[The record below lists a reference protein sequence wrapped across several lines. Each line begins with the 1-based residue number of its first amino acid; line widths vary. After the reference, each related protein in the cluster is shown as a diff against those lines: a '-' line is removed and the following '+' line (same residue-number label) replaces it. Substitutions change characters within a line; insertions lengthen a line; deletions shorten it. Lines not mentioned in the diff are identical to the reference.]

1 MADEV
6 DGDIDV
12 EIAQRLRGIVIGE
25 RRRIDEAV
33 ERLRDA
39 GADVAAVVPPER
51 HAGQVEPRAVVTFEQ
66 PGDQVRDRVAVEV
79 AEIGDAELLR
89 SLRSRAVN
97 ERLHRRRSVR
107 DETDVAVPQARGID
121 VEAEQRVRR
130 QDAARIAQ
138 RRVKPAGVAD
148 EAIPVAGHEM
158 AVDQLAH
165 GMGMLWRDRQE
176 PFEAGDGVVEALEL
190 AQQASAIVE
199 RVEVLGCER
208 QRCVESGEGV
218 VVAGEARQRIAA
230 VEMDL
235 RVAGVDRTGALEA
248 MHRVRKAP
256 QLVER
261 GTAVAPVRERARIE
275 RNGAVVAL
283 DCFLLAAEFGQC
295 VGAVAVRVRQ
305 CRVSGNGGVEARQ
318 RGWCLTHPDEREAE
332 QIVGAR
338 VCRVDGNG
346 ASGERDAVVEPVL
359 PAVHLREKIE
369 RVRVGG
375 VAAKD
380 GGAALGDF
388 MQRAIAQQRT
398 RFFQQRACG
407 GIHRSPA
414 YERRG
419 SLRHANA
426 AVTIRC
432 SPESGEARRDYLT
445 PPMPWPTVAPSGS
458 LRASRFISRQVNSS
472 V

>member
-1 MADEV
+1 MRSFS
-6 DGDIDV
+6 G
-12 EIAQRLRGIVIGE
+12 RCE
-25 RRRIDEAV
+25 R
-33 ERLRDA
+33 
-39 GADVAAVVPPER
+39 
-51 HAGQVEPRAVVTFEQ
+51 
-66 PGDQVRDRVAVEV
+66 
-79 AEIGDAELLR
+79 
-89 SLRSRAVN
+89 RAVN

-107 DETDVAVPQARGID
+107 DETGVAVPQARRID

-130 QDAARIAQ
+130 QDAAPVVQ
-138 RRVKPAGVAD
+138 RRIKPAGVAG
-148 EAIPVAGHEM
+148 ETVPVAGHEM
-158 AVDQLAH
+158 AVDRARRRH
-165 GMGMLWRDRQE
+165 GDAVARSPE

-235 RVAGVDRTGALEA
+235 RVAGVDRAGALEA
-248 MHRVRKAP
+248 MHRVREAP

-261 GTAVAPVRERARIE
+261 GAAVAPVRERARIE

-283 DCFLLAAEFGQC
+283 DCFLHAAGLGQC

-305 CRVSGNGGVEARQ
+305 CSVGGDGGVEARQ

-338 VCRVDGNG
+338 VLRVARNG
-346 ASGERDAVVEPVL
+346 APGERDAVVEPVL

-380 GGAALGDF
+380 GGAALGDV
-388 MQRAIAQQRT
+388 MQRAIAQQRP
-398 RFFQQRACG
+398 RFFQQFAGG

-414 YERRG
+414 IERRG

-426 AVTIRC
+426 VVTIRC
-432 SPESGEARRDYLT
+432 SPESGDARSDYLT